1 MPGVFKK
8 LNASDIKITPFEAHK
23 QYNTTDLASIGANTS
38 SLAWNGINKSEFST
52 GSRKYYQLDKLY
64 YRNYIQER
72 AHRLEL
78 NDATYTTQERSLYQ
92 SASLLSLSQKTFGS
106 RRMIP

>member
-38 SLAWNGINKSEFST
+38 SLAWNGINKSEF
-52 GSRKYYQLDKLY
+52 
-64 YRNYIQER
+64 
-72 AHRLEL
+72 
-78 NDATYTTQERSLYQ
+78 
-92 SASLLSLSQKTFGS
+92 
-106 RRMIP
+106 